1 MINLLIMNSKQF
13 NNKERIVKKV
23 FDEVS
28 DKYDFMNDI
37 MSLGIHRIWK
47 KNFISLLNPQK
58 NTKLIDVASGTGDIA
73 KLYLDRISFEGK
85 AYCVDENI
93 EMLKLNEKKNNQT
106 KNIKCFC
113 NEAEKLPFPDN
124 YFNYYTVSFGI
135 RNVKNINSTLKEAY
149 RVLKTGGRFICLEFS
164 KVELRGYLDAKGQD
178 FREDETNQDVAVT
191 RNRIRHELIPFLERR
206 FSPRIVDT
214 LIRETK
220 IARQDAS
227 WLEKQA
233 KAAAEA
239 VIERLSR

>member
-23 FDEVS
+23 FDEIF
-28 DKYDFMNDI
+28 DKYDLMNDI

-47 KNFISLLNPQK
+47 KNFINLLNPQK

-113 NEAEKLPFPDN
+113 NGAEKLPFPDN

-164 KVELRGYLDAKGQD
+164 KVENEPIKKLYKLYSSIIPEIGKVVVGKSFPYKYLTKSIES
-178 FREDETNQDVAVT
+178 FYNQEEFA
-191 RNRIRHELIPFLERR
+191 N
-206 FSPRIVDT
+206 
-214 LIRETK
+214 K
-220 IARQDAS
+220 IAEHKF
-227 WLEKQA
+227 EKITY
-233 KAAAEA
+233 KN
-239 VIERLSR
+239 LSFGVVAIHSGWKI